1 MPSTLRVRT
10 NTVFKQDW
18 RLQSNDPQLQEQD
31 KYLAKPGQQLRVS
44 SIDRNTQKYGGD
56 HWLVTF
62 EQPLQPTQGKAKSNW
77 YVYVP
82 HVEELSQAPS
92 TSITLRAR
100 TSTTFKQDWRAQSS
114 NLPQEDKYAARAG
127 EQFRVSSIDRN
138 TQIYGGDHWKVTFEQ
153 PLQPN
158 QGKAK
163 STWFVYVPQV
173 ELLGNTAT
181 SPTIRATTNTT
192 FKQDWRAQTSNLA
205 EQDKFAVKAGQQFRV
220 SSIDRNAQRYGG
232 DHWKVT
238 FEQPLQPS
246 QGKAKSTWYVYV
258 PQVEL
263 LGNTA
268 TSATIR
274 ATTNTTFKQD
284 WRAQTSNL
292 AEQDKFAVKAGQQ
305 FRVSSID
312 RNAQRYGGDH
322 WKVTFAQPLQ
332 PNQGQAKSTWYVYVP
347 HIVYESSALRSDR
360 NIAPSSSNKYIA
372 QVLLQQINGS
382 PSIKAVTNVSLLCP
396 SSLLL
401 FCFVCTS
408 AVRLKNY
415 FKTILFHF
423 PR

>member
-18 RLQSNDPQLQEQD
+18 RVQSNDPQLQEQD

-127 EQFRVSSIDRN
+127 E
-138 TQIYGGDHWKVTFEQ
+138 
-153 PLQPN
+153 
-158 QGKAK
+158 
-163 STWFVYVPQV
+163 
-173 ELLGNTAT
+173 
-181 SPTIRATTNTT
+181 
-192 FKQDWRAQTSNLA
+192 
-205 EQDKFAVKAGQQFRV
+205 QFRV

-347 HIVYESSALRSDR
+347 HVVYESSALRSDR

-401 FCFVCTS
+401 FCFLCTS